1 MEIESK
7 LRELPFIEQCAV
19 VGKPDV
25 ARPGNEIVQLYVQL
39 RSDVSLAV
47 DSAISEI
54 ATFCRAHMAPYKV
67 PKEIFII
74 PAIPLTSVGKIDKKA
89 LRSA

>member
-1 MEIESK
+1 M
-7 LRELPFIEQCAV
+7 
-19 VGKPDV
+19 VGKPDT

-39 RSDVSLAV
+39 RSGVSIAVEKAV
-47 DSAISEI
+47 DEI
-54 ATFCRAHMAPYKV
+54 AAFCRTHMAPYKV
-67 PKEIFII
+67 PKEIFVI